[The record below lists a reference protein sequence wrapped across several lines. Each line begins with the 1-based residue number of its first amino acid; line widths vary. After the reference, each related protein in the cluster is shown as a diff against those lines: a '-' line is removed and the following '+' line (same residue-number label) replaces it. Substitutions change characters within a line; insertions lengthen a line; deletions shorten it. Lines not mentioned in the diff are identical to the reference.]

1 MLQALVP
8 DSPAFT
14 ELMKIEQKLDWT
26 LLRKKAEINDALG
39 RSTRI
44 KRTLRVFLSNTVHDQ
59 PWQLAKKDAG
69 GENNP
74 AVPATA
80 PPAEGEKAADGD
92 VTMAE
97 GEVKKEGEG
106 EAAKEATTEE
116 KKEDE
121 ADAAV
126 PPTVDVNTGKGVAGW
141 VLRIEGRL
149 LDVSWHY
156 RVEGS
161 N

>member
-1 MLQALVP
+1 PLPPPHVLQALVP

-59 PWQLAKKDAG
+59 PWQLAKKDTG

-80 PPAEGEKAADGD
+80 PPAEG
-92 VTMAE
+92 
-97 GEVKKEGEG
+97 
-106 EAAKEATTEE
+106 
-116 KKEDE
+116 
-121 ADAAV
+121 
-126 PPTVDVNTGKGVAGW
+126 
-141 VLRIEGRL
+141 
-149 LDVSWHY
+149 
-156 RVEGS
+156 
-161 N
+161 